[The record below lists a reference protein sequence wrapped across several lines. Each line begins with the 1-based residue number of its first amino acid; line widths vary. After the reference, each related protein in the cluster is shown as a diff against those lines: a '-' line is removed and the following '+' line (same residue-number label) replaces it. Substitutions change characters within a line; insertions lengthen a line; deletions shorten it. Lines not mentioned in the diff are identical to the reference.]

1 MDESTR
7 DKVCRFIVP
16 KRELPSDYVTFRL
29 PNAPS
34 LQFYCVYGH
43 GKETEVSI
51 GSSWWRCYDSDEE
64 TNFRGHTGEWE
75 LIAVLLG
82 MVRTVYV

>member
-1 MDESTR
+1 MIATNYSYGIERDEEALKLNDLDHTKWTNPLEIRYVDLLSL
-7 DKVCRFIVP
+7 
-16 KRELPSDYVTFRL
+16 KRAQPSDRVIFRL

-51 GSSWWRCYDSDEE
+51 RLVEML
-64 TNFRGHTGEWE
+64 R
-75 LIAVLLG
+75 L
-82 MVRTVYV
+82 